1 MNTEMAAISAV
12 HEGGDRIRM
21 EVRGHQIRSDQPIED
36 EGGDTAPTPT
46 ELFLAGLAGCVTFFA
61 ERFLRRH
68 GLATDRLL
76 VSCEYTWAEC
86 PHRVGSIELNVDAP
100 SLPVERREAFL
111 RVIEHCTLH
120 NTLRQPPEMQVR
132 LVIGQTL
139 VA

>member
-1 MNTEMAAISAV
+1 MDTELAAISAV

-21 EVRGHQIRSDQPIED
+21 EVRGHQIRSDQPVED

-61 ERFLRRH
+61 ERFLRGH

-76 VSCEYTWAEC
+76 VRCEYTWAES
-86 PHRVGSIELNVDAP
+86 PHRVGSIELSVEAP
-100 SLPVERREAFL
+100 ALPLERREAFL
-111 RVIEHCTLH
+111 RVMEHCTLH
-120 NTLRQPPEMQVR
+120 NTLRQPPEMRVR
-132 LVIGQTL
+132 LVTGETV